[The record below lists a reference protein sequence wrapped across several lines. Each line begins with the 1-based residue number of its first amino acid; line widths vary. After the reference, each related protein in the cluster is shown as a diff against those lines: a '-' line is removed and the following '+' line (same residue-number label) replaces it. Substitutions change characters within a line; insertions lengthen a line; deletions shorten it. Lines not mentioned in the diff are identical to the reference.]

1 MTRTQ
6 SDTTS
11 ARPRPQGL
19 LAGLIGAHDN
29 PPTLL
34 TAELCAWFRDRDV
47 ADEALTAWEVRAGL
61 IEASDAERAALVVVG
76 ALLEAAAAEGSTV
89 IPVGARPVV
98 AGLRAHLAEFEVP
111 MDVDAVCAGLAGYV
125 ARTAALPSRQRLV
138 GGSDERCPLVL
149 QDGLLALHFVQA
161 DERSVRR
168 ALLHLC
174 QSQQSQPNSG
184 GASIGSAPG
193 TAEIDAWP
201 SAVAFAGAEPATLQQ
216 QPLLHGSEAVKLDA
230 QQRLAVLQATQPGLS
245 VVTGGPGTGKTLVIT
260 ALVRMLAWAGVAPQA
275 IHLAAPTGRAAK
287 RLEEVLGA
295 HLGHLAATS
304 HQDAALLRD
313 LPSPS
318 TLHRLLGFRRNDATF
333 KLGRHAPLSG
343 KVLVIDE
350 VSMVDLALMRAA
362 LEAVPRDRPFAVILV
377 GDADQ
382 LPAVGTGDVLRDI
395 VGDPTMASRVV
406 RLATVFRQSNSS
418 AGRQIVALAKHVL
431 GEGAPSAEDAPAL
444 RLDVASLTF
453 IGAELLPLEAKSRGA
468 LSALLDTYTA
478 RYLRP
483 VADAIPKQGFVPT
496 APELADVVRK
506 SAEARVLCLGY
517 HGPFGVQNI
526 NAALAA
532 RLAKHRDPTS
542 YRFPGA
548 PVIVLENDPILGLY
562 NGDIGLVVPVQTDD
576 GIVLEAAFPSGTG
589 VVRVGLGRLPRS
601 SLAYAT
607 TVHKA
612 QGSEA
617 GTVLF
622 FIDDHQP
629 RLFTREALYTGIT
642 RAKGSIVVAG
652 AVASMGTA
660 RRSNRRTLV
669 SAATQM
675 P

>member
-1 MTRTQ
+1 MTRQ
-6 SDTTS
+6 TS
-11 ARPRPQGL
+11 SSAQARPRPHGL
-19 LAGLIGAHDN
+19 LADLLGG
-29 PPTLL
+29 PGQTPTLL
-34 TAELCAWFRDRDV
+34 TPEVCAWFSDRDV

-61 IEASDAERAALVVVG
+61 FDATDAERAALVVVG
-76 ALLEAAAAEGSTV
+76 ALLEAAAAEGSSV
-89 IPVGARPVV
+89 IPIGALPLVD
-98 AGLRAHLAEFEVP
+98 GLRAHLAELELP
-111 MDVDAVCAGLAGYV
+111 IDVDAVCAAFAGYV
-125 ARTAALPSRQRLV
+125 QRTASFAPRQRLI
-138 GGSDERCPLVL
+138 GSPDERCPLVRHE
-149 QDGLLALHFVQA
+149 GLLAVHFVHA
-161 DERSVRR
+161 DERGVHR
-168 ALLHLC
+168 ALLHL
-174 QSQQSQPNSG
+174 SQGTPPSG
-184 GASIGSAPG
+184 
-193 TAEIDAWP
+193 EAWP
-201 SAVAFAGAEPATLQQ
+201 SAATIDAAAAQTLHAR
-216 QPLLHGSEAVKLDA
+216 PLRHGTEAVQLDVE
-230 QQRLAVLQATQPGLS
+230 QRRAVLLATQPGIS

-260 ALVRMLAWAGVAPQA
+260 ALVRMLAFAGIEPQA

-287 RLEEVLGA
+287 RLEEVLGS
-295 HLGHLAATS
+295 HLGQVSVTS
-304 HQDAALLRD
+304 SQDAELLRD
-313 LPSPS
+313 LPPPS

-333 KLGRHAPLSG
+333 KLGPHAPLTG

-362 LEAVPRDRPFAVILV
+362 LDAVPRDRPFAVVLV

-395 VGDPTMASRVV
+395 VNDSDMASRVV

-418 AGRQIVALAKHVL
+418 AGRQIVALARHVL
-431 GEGAPSAEDAPAL
+431 GEVSPPADAPAQ
-444 RLDVASLTF
+444 RADVASLTF
-453 IGAELLPLEAKSRGA
+453 VGAELLPLEAKSRGA

-478 RYLRP
+478 RFLRP
-483 VADAIPKQGFVPT
+483 VADAIPKAGFLPT
-496 APELADVVRK
+496 APDLADVVRK

-532 RLAKHRDPTS
+532 RLAKHKDPTS
-542 YRFPGA
+542 YRFSGA
-548 PVIVLENDPILGLY
+548 PVIVLENDPALGLY
-562 NGDIGLVVPVQTDD
+562 NGDIGLVVPVQTAD
-576 GIVLEAAFPSGTG
+576 GVVLEAAFPSGAG

-622 FIDDHQP
+622 FVDEHQP

-652 AVASMGTA
+652 AVSSMGTA

-669 SAATQM
+669 SASV